1 MELSLLCDVNM
12 FLYIFDKSQ
21 NRVIHY
27 ASDPNFD
34 LLDIFNSENQR
45 EFYSNEDYDRV
56 GGKKE
61 GTAGANDSA
70 SDDGA
75 DAEIK
80 PKIFS

>member
-1 MELSLLCDVNM
+1 M